1 MTVSPVDNIEG
12 ISEENQAKLVQHAQ
26 IPAEEKCILNNM
38 QNLGVPI
45 IQDVSIYQC
54 SSETDDEYLRII

>member
-1 MTVSPVDNIEG
+1 MTSG
-12 ISEENQAKLVQHAQ
+12 ISDENLAKLVQHAQ

-45 IQDVSIYQC
+45 IQDVSIYVVLFKEKKRKKN
-54 SSETDDEYLRII
+54 SILII